1 MSTTAPSEQEVHERF
16 QELCADL
23 NMDGNATDEAWQSY
37 LRISTTYT
45 LEVNII
51 IFLIGVVKN
60 ECLLCLIY
68 FLFIF
73 I

>member
-45 LEVNII
+45 LEVNIV

-60 ECLLCLIY
+60 KCLLCLIY

>member
-1 MSTTAPSEQEVHERF
+1 MSTTAPSEQEVNERF

-51 IFLIGVVKN
+51 I
-60 ECLLCLIY
+60 Y
-68 FLFIF
+68 FYWC
-73 I
+73 

>member
-1 MSTTAPSEQEVHERF
+1 MSTTAPSEQEVNERF

-45 LEVNII
+45 LEVSII
-51 IFLIGVVKN
+51 MLISV
-60 ECLLCLIY
+60 Y
-68 FLFIF
+68 
-73 I
+73 